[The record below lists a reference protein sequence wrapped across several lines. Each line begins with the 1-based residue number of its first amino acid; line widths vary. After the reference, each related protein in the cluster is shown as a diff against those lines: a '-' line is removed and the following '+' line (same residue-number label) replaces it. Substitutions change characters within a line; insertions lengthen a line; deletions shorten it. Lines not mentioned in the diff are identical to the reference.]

1 MKPKIKLRIL
11 TFVIIAFFSF
21 LIFKAVDSSLV
32 YYLTVNEALEKNRD
46 FPKYKQL
53 RILGIVKEGSIINNL
68 DGSILFEIEES
79 GKTIKVKYKGII
91 PDIFADGVE
100 AVVEGDFKGPVFR
113 ADKLFAKCPTKYE
126 DEEYKKE
133 QSWLI

>member
-11 TFVIIAFFSF
+11 TFAIIAFFSF

-68 DGSILFEIEES
+68 DGSIVFEIEES

-133 QSWLI
+133 QS

>member
-1 MKPKIKLRIL
+1 MKKQPKNIETFTKQKNDHNGIKD
-11 TFVIIAFFSF
+11 F
-21 LIFKAVDSSLV
+21 LKWVDPSGESQ
-32 YYLTVNEALEKNRD
+32 TINEALEKNRD

-100 AVVEGDFKGPVFR
+100 AVVEGDFQDSIFR
-113 ADKLFAKCPTKYE
+113 ADKLFAKSPTKYE
-126 DEEYKKE
+126 DEEYRKE
-133 QSWLI
+133 QS

>member
-1 MKPKIKLRIL
+1 MKKYLL
-11 TFVIIAFFSF
+11 IIFSF

-68 DGSILFEIEES
+68 DGSIVFEIEES

-100 AVVEGDFKGPVFR
+100 AVVEGDFKDSVFR

-133 QSWLI
+133 QS

>member
-79 GKTIKVKYKGII
+79 GKTIKVKYQ
-91 PDIFADGVE
+91 DTLIF
-100 AVVEGDFKGPVFR
+100 
-113 ADKLFAKCPTKYE
+113 
-126 DEEYKKE
+126 
-133 QSWLI
+133 SI

>member
-1 MKPKIKLRIL
+1 M
-11 TFVIIAFFSF
+11 
-21 LIFKAVDSSLV
+21 IFKAVDSSLV

-46 FPKYKQL
+46 FPRYKQL
-53 RILGIVKEGSIINNL
+53 RILGIVKEGSIKNNL
-68 DGSILFEIEES
+68 DGSIVFEIEES

-100 AVVEGDFKGPVFR
+100 AVVEGDFQDSIFR

-126 DEEYKKE
+126 DEEYRKE
-133 QSWLI
+133 QS